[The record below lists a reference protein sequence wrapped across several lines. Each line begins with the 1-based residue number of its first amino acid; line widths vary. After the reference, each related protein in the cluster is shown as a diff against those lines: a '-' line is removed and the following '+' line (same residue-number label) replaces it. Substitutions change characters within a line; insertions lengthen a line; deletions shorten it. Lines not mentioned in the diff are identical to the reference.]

1 MTSRITTL
9 RVMTAH
15 LQVIGF
21 VLLALCAARPAVAD
35 ATVTACASDKQTGAG
50 TNLAQAL
57 AAGGVI
63 FFRCPAGSVIRISD
77 HYDLPGPV
85 RIDGGGTVTLDG
97 GGVARTFLTARQNII
112 LRRITLKG
120 FARIHGRLGNLPGI
134 LLAFG
139 DAELDAV
146 SVGSSDGPFDLLHK
160 GTVSGSSFIGNTGVA
175 LKVSGA
181 ASITGSRFIGNE
193 EALFMGEGSLRNCNF
208 QNNSKG
214 AVRISGLDA
223 AAEIMHSTFTGTR
236 GGPALAMASQARL
249 AGLSVNVRANQFT
262 DNAAGAVQ
270 VFDSVAEARGFNLPA
285 ATINA
290 LLRLPPARF
299 ALSYNR
305 FSGNGGD
312 RGAAINADLTRAAGL
327 ASTGDIFTGNTSTGD
342 AGGVFATAGALT
354 LTHAVLRGNRA
365 AGRGAAIMAGPAAQI
380 SVSNSLVIGNSGG
393 DGAIAGGAIT
403 LANVTVAQNSAAG
416 LSLVAPGSRVV
427 NSIFAGNQPANCVRV
442 AAGVFQGRNAVSDAS
457 CPGVA
462 PSQPA
467 LDTFFV
473 PEPGS
478 AAARDGDAAVCRAT
492 PVNGVDLTFQARHD
506 PAGCALGA
514 FERAPAAKL
523 SSRTDRREAHAD
535 AADDFTERDGYHPP
549 PLTTGSPGNP
559 SPGTPSPGIPTPDQP
574 SADTLAALRGLGVD
588 FSVPDRDLREW
599 LANSEFTPYPAITT
613 VLLNLLRPK
622 GLRDLVFLDV
632 IVFNYE
638 HAPGVRSPREVR
650 DVNLDV
656 LEAAIVEGYNTRH
669 GTAVRAFAE
678 VMR

>member
-1 MTSRITTL
+1 MTL
-9 RVMTAH
+9 RIMTARIQ
-15 LQVIGF
+15 LRGVASL
-21 VLLALCAARPAVAD
+21 LLALLALGAASPAAAD
-35 ATVTACASDKQTGAG
+35 ATVTACAGDKQTGAG

-63 FFRCPAGSVIRISD
+63 FFNCPAGSVIRISD
-77 HYDLPGPV
+77 RYDLPGPV

-112 LRRITLKG
+112 LRRITLRS
-120 FARIHGRLGNLPGI
+120 FARIRGRLGSLPSV

-139 DAELDAV
+139 DAELDEV
-146 SVGSSDGPFDLLHK
+146 NVGSSDLPFDLLHK

-175 LKVSGA
+175 LKVSGTA
-181 ASITGSRFIGNE
+181 RITGSRFVGNE
-193 EALFMGEGSLRNCNF
+193 EALFMGEGSLRSCNF
-208 QNNSKG
+208 QGNSKG

-223 AAEIMHSTFTGTR
+223 PAEVMHSTFTGTR
-236 GGPALAMASQARL
+236 GGPALAMASQARQ
-249 AGLSVNVRANQFT
+249 AGLSVSVRANQFT
-262 DNAAGAVQ
+262 NNAAGAVQ

-290 LLRLPPARF
+290 LLRFPPARF

-305 FSGNGGD
+305 FDGNGGD

-327 ASTGDIFTGNTSTGD
+327 ASTGDIFTGNTATGD

-403 LANVTVAQNSAAG
+403 LANVTVAQNSTAG
-416 LSLVAPGSRVV
+416 LSLNTPGSRVA
-427 NSIFAGNQPANCVRV
+427 NAIFAGNQPANCVRV
-442 AAGVFQGRNAVSDAS
+442 AAGVFQGKNAVSDSS

-462 PSQPA
+462 PSQA
-467 LDTFFV
+467 SLDAFFV

-478 AAARDGDAAVCRAT
+478 AATRAGDPAVCRTA
-492 PVNGVDLTFQARHD
+492 PVDGVDLTFQARHD
-506 PAGCALGA
+506 PAGCTLGA

-535 AADDFTERDGYHPP
+535 PADDFTERDGYRPP
-549 PLTTGSPGNP
+549 PLLTGSPSPGNP
-559 SPGTPSPGIPTPDQP
+559 SPGTPTPDHP
-574 SADTLAALRGLGVD
+574 PAHTLAALRGLGVD
-588 FSVPDRDLREW
+588 FSVPERDLREW
-599 LANSEFTPYPAITT
+599 LANSQFTPYPAITT
-613 VLLNLLRPK
+613 VLLNLLRPN
-622 GLRDLVFLDV
+622 GLRQPVFLDV

-638 HAPGVRSPREVR
+638 HAPGARSPREVR
-650 DVNLDV
+650 DVDLDM
-656 LEAAIVEGYNTRH
+656 LEAAIVEGYNNRH

>member
-1 MTSRITTL
+1 MTL
-9 RVMTAH
+9 RIMTLRMPFTGVVSLMLA
-15 LQVIGF
+15 
-21 VLLALCAARPAVAD
+21 LLAFVAAGPAAAD
-35 ATVTACASDKQTGAG
+35 ATVTACAGDKQAGAG

-63 FFRCPAGSVIRISD
+63 FFNCPAGSVIRISD
-77 HYDLPGPV
+77 RYDLPGPV

-112 LRRITLKG
+112 MRRITLRS
-120 FARIHGRLGNLPGI
+120 FARIRSRLGNLPSI
-134 LLAFG
+134 VLAFG
-139 DAELDAV
+139 DAELDEV
-146 SVGSSDGPFDLLHK
+146 SVGSSDSPFDLLHNA
-160 GTVSGSSFIGNTGVA
+160 TVSGSSFIGNTGVA
-175 LKVSGA
+175 LKVGGVARIS
-181 ASITGSRFIGNE
+181 GSRFVGNE
-193 EALFMGEGSLRNCNF
+193 EALFMGEGSLRSSNF

-223 AAEIMHSTFTGTR
+223 PAEVMHSTFTGTR
-236 GGPALAMASQARL
+236 GGPALAMASQARQ
-249 AGLSVNVRANQFT
+249 AGLSVTVRANHFT

-327 ASTGDIFTGNTSTGD
+327 ASTGDIFTGNAATGD
-342 AGGVFATAGALT
+342 AGGVFATAGSLS
-354 LTHAVLRGNRA
+354 LSHAVLRGNRA
-365 AGRGAAIMAGPAAQI
+365 AGRGAAIMAGPAAQV

-403 LANVTVAQNSAAG
+403 LANVTVAQNSTAG
-416 LSLVAPGSRVV
+416 LSLGAPGSRVV

-442 AAGVFQGRNAVSDAS
+442 AAGVFQGKNAVSDAS

-462 PSQPA
+462 PSQA
-467 LDTFFV
+467 SLDAFFV

-478 AAARDGDAAVCRAT
+478 AAARDGDPAVCST
-492 PVNGVDLTFQARHD
+492 VPVGGVDLTFQARHD

-535 AADDFTERDGYHPP
+535 PADDFTERDGYQPP
-549 PLTTGSPGNP
+549 PVTGSPSPVTPPPG
-559 SPGTPSPGIPTPDQP
+559 SGPGTDRPP
-574 SADTLAALRGLGVD
+574 ADTLAALRGLGVD
-588 FSVPDRDLREW
+588 FSVPERDLREW
-599 LANSEFTPYPAITT
+599 LANSRFTPYPAITT
-613 VLLNLLRPK
+613 VLLNLLRPR

-638 HAPGVRSPREVR
+638 HAPGVRSLREVR
-650 DVNLDV
+650 DVDLDV